1 MTPLVSIIIPCHNA
15 APWLAAT
22 LESALAQTWPA
33 IEIIVVD
40 DGSTD
45 ESLSIARR
53 FNQPRLKLITQPNAG
68 AAAARNR
75 GLAEAH
81 GEYIQ
86 FLDADD
92 LLAPDKVALQLE
104 ALTKTDPPKIA
115 AGPWG
120 RFCDQPDSAVFTPED
135 NWQTMPAI
143 DWLCLNFA
151 GRGMMPPVAWLTAR
165 SLLDAAGPW
174 DESLSLND
182 DGEYYTRVLLASNGV
197 LFCPDAK
204 SFYRSGLPGSL
215 SRSRSPRAW
224 DSAYRSQVSCAQNL
238 LATESSPRTQ
248 QACADLFM
256 RLAHAMHPDCPD
268 LVARCED
275 LVARHGGSKLKPGGG
290 TIFKLL
296 MYMFGWKRACS
307 WQESVRN
314 RVK

>member
-1 MTPLVSIIIPCHNA
+1 MTPLVSIIIPCYNA

-22 LESALAQTWPA
+22 LESAIAQTWPA
-33 IEIIVVD
+33 IEILVVD

-45 ESLSIARR
+45 ESVSIVRR
-53 FNQPRLKLITQPNAG
+53 FNHPQLKVITQPNAG

-75 GLAEAH
+75 GLSEAD

-92 LLAPDKVALQLE
+92 LLAPDKIALQLE
-104 ALTKTDPPKIA
+104 ALLKTDPAKIA

-120 RFCDQPDSAVFTPED
+120 RFHDQPASALFTPED
-135 NWQTMPAI
+135 NWRTMPAI
-143 DWLCLNFA
+143 DWLCLNFT

-165 SLLDAAGPW
+165 ALLDAAGPW

-182 DGEYYTRVLLASNGV
+182 DGEYYTRVLLASHGV
-197 LFCPDAK
+197 LFCPEAR
-204 SFYRSGLPGSL
+204 SYYRSGLPGSL
-215 SRSRSPRAW
+215 SRSRSHRAW
-224 DSAYRSQVSCAQNL
+224 DSAYRSQVACAQKL
-238 LATESSPRTQ
+238 LAAENSDRTR

-268 LVARCED
+268 LVARCEEQ
-275 LVARHGGSKLKPGGG
+275 VARHGGSDLKPGGG

-296 MYMFGWKRACS
+296 MQVFGWKQARR

-314 RVK
+314 RSK